1 MDDLFNFAGEKMIKN
16 EIAES
21 KFSQNSHY
29 GSKYFAY
36 QQEVGEFAAWANSK
50 NFQKNIGRLSNVID
64 FGCGGGFLL
73 KQLNC
78 NLSLGIEPNDSA
90 ASMARSLGIQVVS
103 TSIDAIDAVGDCW
116 ADNIIS
122 NHALEHT
129 LNPLQELVLLRRLL
143 KPGGVIH
150 FFVPCESISCNY
162 MPLSRD
168 RHLFTW
174 SPMNLGNLF
183 YEAGYEIDYV
193 RPFIHKWPPFYR
205 SLSRLGWP
213 VFNILSRVY
222 GRIDRSSF
230 QVEIKARRPL
240 S

>member
-1 MDDLFNFAGEKMIKN
+1 MKKN

-29 GSKYFAY
+29 DSKYFAY
-36 QQEVGEFAAWANSK
+36 QQEVGEFAAWVNSK
-50 NFQKNIGRLSNVID
+50 NFQKNIGQHSNVID

-73 KQLNC
+73 KKLNC
-78 NLSLGIEPNDSA
+78 NLCLGIEPNDSA
-90 ASMARSLGIQVVS
+90 ASMARSLGIQVFS
-103 TSIDAIDAVGDCW
+103 TSISAINAVGDCW
-116 ADNIIS
+116 ADIIIS

-143 KPGGVIH
+143 KPGGMMH
-150 FFVPCESISCNY
+150 FFVPCESISCDY
-162 MPLSRD
+162 IPLGQD

-183 YEAGYEIDYV
+183 DEAGYEIDYV

-205 SLSRLGWP
+205 GLSKLGWPAFNMLSRL
-213 VFNILSRVY
+213 Y
-222 GRIDRSSF
+222 GHIDRRSF
-230 QVEIKARRPL
+230 QVEIKARRSL
-240 S
+240 I